1 MAFSFSL
8 RRLRAHLLLLLDKG
22 LSVDA
27 VQGVTFSKESDVT
40 NAVRLLARS
49 CSPGPWRGVSL
60 RGMDTHKIKVGKF
73 YSNGLSVRKVLAIDA
88 LLTFATCFNDGTA
101 TNRTFD
107 VRLHTFARWA
117 VKEVVPPVSEE
128 DLHGIRLSRF
138 K

>member
-1 MAFSFSL
+1 MRCFLSCQV
-8 RRLRAHLLLLLDKG
+8 HLPFT
-22 LSVDA
+22 VDA

-40 NAVRLLARS
+40 NVVRLLARS